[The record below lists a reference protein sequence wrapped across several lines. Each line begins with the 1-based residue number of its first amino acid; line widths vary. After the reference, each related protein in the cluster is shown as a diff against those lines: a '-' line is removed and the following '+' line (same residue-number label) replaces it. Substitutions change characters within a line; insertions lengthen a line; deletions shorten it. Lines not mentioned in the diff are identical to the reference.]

1 MEPVGLAGGILAVAV
16 HERLEPLGVLLAL
29 AGQGMAEVVD
39 VRFGSMSVADLAEGV
54 GEVEFGLMQ

>member
-1 MEPVGLAGGILAVAV
+1 
-16 HERLEPLGVLLAL
+16 
-29 AGQGMAEVVD
+29 MAEVVD